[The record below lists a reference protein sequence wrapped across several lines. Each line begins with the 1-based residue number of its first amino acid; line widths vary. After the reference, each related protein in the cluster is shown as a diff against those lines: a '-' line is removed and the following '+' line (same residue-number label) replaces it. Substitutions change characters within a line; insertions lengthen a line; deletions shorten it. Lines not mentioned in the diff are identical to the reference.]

1 MNIEMKYNFNLEYF
15 EKIADYVKS
24 KIDFKPQTALI
35 LGSALGSL
43 ASDIKTPLRFLM
55 RIFLTSWSAR

>member
-1 MNIEMKYNFNLEYF
+1 MNNIEMKYNFNLEYF
-15 EKIADYVKS
+15 EKSADYVKS

-43 ASDIKTPLRFLM
+43 
-55 RIFLTSWSAR
+55 TSWSAR